1 MTSKKCV
8 LSKQPF
14 LFIVAGPTG
23 SGKSGL
29 VQKISTYKEL
39 GYTSEQ
45 IKSCFVHVVIDDL
58 VENSKGYKREINNII
73 KTNCPQ
79 SNSTED
85 DLHGCDTLN
94 EKIETLD
101 DAFLKKF
108 SDAYFNSRKNLDCL
122 DGTALSNTPNGIN
135 CDTVNDA
142 KFKKGLEMGK
152 NIIFE
157 TTGEY
162 YPAWI
167 LSTYKKELEN
177 YKIVM
182 AWSFA
187 DIDELMERNKGRAT
201 GDMEIYIESKGEGSA
216 PRLPDVREKNYVPK
230 VEQIKNTFERMMKK
244 CVGYSPESEL
254 LKIDVKTKQF
264 GEIANSPQ
272 ADMLPCAVQFLVFD
286 NTTRGNGKQ
295 TIIYDS
301 LDETKNNISKIAELL
316 AFKSGGFRRRTYS
329 KRRQTRKTTNKKGKR
344 KTKNKKGKRKKS
356 HKKRKT
362 HKKKK

>member
-1 MTSKKCV
+1 MTSEKCE
-8 LSKQPF
+8 LIKQPF

-45 IKSCFVHVVIDDL
+45 IKRCFVHVVIDDL
-58 VENSKGYKREINNII
+58 VENSKGYKREINDII
-73 KTNCPQ
+73 KTNCTQ
-79 SNSTED
+79 FNST
-85 DLHGCDTLN
+85 DLHGCEALD

-101 DAFLKKF
+101 DGFLKKF
-108 SDAYFNSRKNLDCL
+108 SDAYFNSRKNLDCS
-122 DGTALSNTPNGIN
+122 DGFTLSDVPNGKN
-135 CDTVNDA
+135 CDTVNDD

-167 LSTYKKELEN
+167 LSIYKKQLAN

-182 AWSFA
+182 AWSFTN
-187 DIDELMERNKGRAT
+187 IGELMKRNKGRAT
-201 GDMEIYIESKGEGSA
+201 NDMDLYIKSKGEGSA

-230 VEQIKNTFERMMKK
+230 VKQIKNTFEKMMKE
-244 CVGYSPESEL
+244 CVNSSLDSEL
-254 LKIDVKTKQF
+254 LKTDVKTKQF
-264 GEIANSPQ
+264 GEIAYSLF
-272 ADMLPCAVQFLVFD
+272 DKFLRCAVQFLVFD
-286 NTTRGNGKQ
+286 NTTRENGKQ
-295 TIIYDS
+295 TIIFDS
-301 LDETKNNISKIAELL
+301 LDPKNNDISKIDELL
-316 AFKSGGFRRRTYS
+316 AFKGGGFKRRTYS
-329 KRRQTRKTTNKKGKR
+329 KKRQTRKTKNKKGKR

-356 HKKRKT
+356 RKKRKNP
-362 HKKKK
+362 